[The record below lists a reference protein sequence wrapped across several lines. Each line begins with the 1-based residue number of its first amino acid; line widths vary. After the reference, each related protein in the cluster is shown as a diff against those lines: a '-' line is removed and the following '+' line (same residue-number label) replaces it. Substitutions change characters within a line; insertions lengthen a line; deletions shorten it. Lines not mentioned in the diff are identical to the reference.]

1 MRPIRAMYENRHLI
15 FPDGSEPEGRMEVV
29 VVFPD
34 SGESAPAR
42 DKDAGKRFV
51 EKWSGVLKGENIEGW
66 KDQKADYLMD
76 KSRENIA

>member
-1 MRPIRAMYENRHLI
+1 
-15 FPDGSEPEGRMEVV
+15 MEVI

-34 SGESAPAR
+34 PGESAPAR

-66 KDQKADYLMD
+66 KEQK
-76 KSRENIA
+76 IAELEKKHQ